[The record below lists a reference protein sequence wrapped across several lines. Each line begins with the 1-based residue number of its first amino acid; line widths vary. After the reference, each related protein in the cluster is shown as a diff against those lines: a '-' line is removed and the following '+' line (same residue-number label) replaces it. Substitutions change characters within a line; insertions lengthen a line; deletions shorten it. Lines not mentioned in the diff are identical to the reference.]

1 MSITLRLAWRNI
13 WRHPRRTWLTAGAMV
28 FSNLL
33 LIFLISIQLGS
44 YRMMIENMLA
54 PFTGHLQVQ
63 YEGYND
69 DQRIR
74 QVVPDVRGLAH
85 ALRGGLG
92 LQTVA
97 ARGAAFALAASEER
111 TYGIQVVGVEPAFE
125 PRVSTLPGLVA
136 AGRFFEDPSAAEI
149 VIGTVL
155 ARNLKVGVG
164 DELTLLGS
172 GRDGSFA
179 ATVVHVVGIFN
190 SGMPDMDRAFAQMP
204 LAFFQDTF
212 AMDGAGHSIVI
223 NAPDLFAVAAV
234 RHTAQALLPA
244 GEGLVV
250 QHWDDLQPGL
260 QQVIRADLAGAWVM
274 YAVLVILVA
283 FSVLNTQLMSV
294 LERTR
299 EFGIV
304 LSLGLTPGR
313 LGRLVMLE
321 TALIGLLG
329 LGLGVCLGALVTAW
343 FAANGFAYPGMD
355 EMAVQFNLPDRI
367 YPDLNAISLLAG
379 PSVVFVATLVAA
391 IYPGARSYWLDPV
404 QAMRAA

>member
-1 MSITLRLAWRNI
+1 MEFDIELSDGLFTLSNLRKPQRMSITLRLAWRNI

-63 YEGYND
+63 DEGYND

-85 ALRGGLG
+85 ALRAGLG

-111 TYGIQVVGVEPAFE
+111 TYGIQVAGVEPAFE

-136 AGRFFEDPSAAEI
+136 AGRFLEDPAAAEI

-155 ARNLKVGVG
+155 ARKPQGGGRGRAHAARQRARRFVCGDGRPRRGHFRQRHARHGPRIRADAAGV
-164 DELTLLGS
+164 LS
-172 GRDGSFA
+172 GHLRDGRRGPQ
-179 ATVVHVVGIFN
+179 HR
-190 SGMPDMDRAFAQMP
+190 DQRAGSVCGGRGCGTRRRRCCP
-204 LAFFQDTF
+204 
-212 AMDGAGHSIVI
+212 
-223 NAPDLFAVAAV
+223 P
-234 RHTAQALLPA
+234 

-294 LERTR
+294 LERT
-299 EFGIV
+299 
-304 LSLGLTPGR
+304 PGVR
-313 LGRLVMLE
+313 HRAV
-321 TALIGLLG
+321 A
-329 LGLGVCLGALVTAW
+329 GADA
-343 FAANGFAYPGMD
+343 
-355 EMAVQFNLPDRI
+355 
-367 YPDLNAISLLAG
+367 
-379 PSVVFVATLVAA
+379 
-391 IYPGARSYWLDPV
+391 
-404 QAMRAA
+404 RAAGAARDARDRPPDPDCWDWASVCASGRS